1 MFILVPQSLFASFKR
16 ESFVLFIAM
25 GISLTMF
32 FIVSVFFCFFSVV
45 KLHLKG
51 CTASSLRCLSASKS
65 DDVDYLRIQFE
76 CFRVSGFTM

>member
-1 MFILVPQSLFASFKR
+1 MFILVPQSLLVSFKR

-25 GISLTMF
+25 RISLTMF
-32 FIVSVFFCFFSVV
+32 FIVSVFCFFSVV